1 MRPAAAMIAI
11 GAERCRPKTANA
23 VHALLDRDGL
33 LIVTSVWLS
42 GAFTALGAVLGAGAT
57 LGAGLIGNRT
67 QRGLA
72 EASRKAQIADVRRE
86 AYAEYLT
93 AVYSFMD
100 RARELITKLEGD
112 AGKAGCDIA
121 HSAYLEDWEHLQPA
135 YAPVL
140 IAGPSQIEESAEKL
154 RLCLGS
160 LADLC
165 DGWYTAR
172 KSDTEFC
179 DKKDALTAQ
188 LTAREARF
196 KFASAA
202 RDHVYG

>member
-11 GAERCRPKTANA
+11 GVERYRPKTANA

-57 LGAGLIGNRT
+57 IGAGLIGNRT

-100 RARELITKLEGD
+100 GARELIAKLEG
-112 AGKAGCDIA
+112 ALARPNVISPIAPISKTGNICSPHTRQSLSQARIKSRRALRSCD
-121 HSAYLEDWEHLQPA
+121 S
-135 YAPVL
+135 
-140 IAGPSQIEESAEKL
+140 
-154 RLCLGS
+154 
-160 LADLC
+160 
-165 DGWYTAR
+165 
-172 KSDTEFC
+172 
-179 DKKDALTAQ
+179 
-188 LTAREARF
+188 
-196 KFASAA
+196 ASAA
-202 RDHVYG
+202 RVHVYG